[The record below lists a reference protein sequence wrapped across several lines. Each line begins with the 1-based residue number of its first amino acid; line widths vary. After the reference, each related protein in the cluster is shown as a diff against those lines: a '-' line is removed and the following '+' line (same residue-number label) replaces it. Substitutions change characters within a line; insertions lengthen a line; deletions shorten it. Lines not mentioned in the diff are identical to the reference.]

1 LLETPEGGEPE
12 AAPAAHTAPRATAP
26 AATTTKRDERRATTA
41 PNADP
46 YGV

>member
-1 LLETPEGGEPE
+1 METPEGGEPE
-12 AAPAAHTAPRATAP
+12 AAPAAHTAARATAT
-26 AATTTKRDERRATTA
+26 ADTTTKHDERRATTA